1 MVSQI
6 IWFPFP
12 LRQNNIPVCV
22 CVCVCVSTDSFHDLA
37 PVNNAAM
44 NIGVQ
49 ISLQDN
55 GLVCFGYTPRS
66 EIIGSY
72 GSFILNL
79 LMNLHTDFL
88 IY

>member
-1 MVSQI
+1 M
-6 IWFPFP
+6 
-12 LRQNNIPVCV
+12 CV
-22 CVCVCVSTDSFHDLA
+22 CVCLSTDSFHDLA
-37 PVNNAAM
+37 PVNNAEM

-55 GLVCFGYTPRS
+55 GLVCFGYIPRS